1 MLDGAMGTMIQKQK
15 LEEQDFRNSELKDH
29 PIDLKGNNE
38 LLSLTKPELIEN
50 IYYQY
55 LSAGS
60 EIIETNTFSANTI
73 AQADY
78 KLEHLVDQMN
88 VESIKLAKNAQKK
101 HFQNTGKKSYVAG
114 ALGPTNKTASLS
126 PDVTRPGYRAIDF
139 DTLKI
144 SYKQQALS
152 LLKAGADILLV
163 ETIFDTLNAKAAL
176 FAINECFEELK
187 FEVPVFISVTITDK
201 SGRTLSGQTVEAFWA
216 SVKHFNAFSIGINCA
231 LGAKDMYPFL
241 KSLSKVA
248 STYVSC
254 YPNAGLPNPMSDTG
268 YDETPEMTAQQLF
281 DFAEEGLVNM
291 VGGCCGTTP
300 EHIQAI
306 EKAVKTLK
314 PRKVP
319 KASNSMLLS
328 GLEALEIP
336 EVNAPFIVVGE
347 RTNVTGSPRFA
358 KLIKNDQMEEALSV
372 ARQQVENG
380 ANILDINFDEGLLES
395 EECMKEFLN
404 LISSEPD
411 IARVP
416 VMVDS
421 SKWSVIETGLKCLQG
436 KGIVNSISLKDG
448 EEDFLEKAKTILK
461 YGASAVVMA
470 FDEKGQAATK
480 QQKVDICKRAYDL
493 LQSINFPPQDI
504 IFDPNVL
511 TIATGIEEHNNY
523 AVDFIEAIKE
533 IKKLCPLAKTT
544 GGISNLSFSFRGQN
558 QVREAIHS
566 IFLYHSIQ
574 AGLDMAIINAG
585 MLEVYDEIEPM
596 LKELVE
602 DVIFNKSPE
611 ATENLLKFSESL
623 SPAEKAKTEEKAWR
637 KLEVNKRIEHA
648 LIKGIDSHIIED
660 TEELFEKIKDPL
672 EVIEGPLMDGMKVV
686 GDLFGEGK
694 MFLPQVVKSARVM
707 KKAVGFLEPYMKEKM
722 AKTNSSSGK
731 VVLATVKGD
740 VHDIG
745 KNIVSVV
752 LQCNGFEVI
761 DMGVMVPCEDILNK
775 AKEVNADFIGLSG
788 LITPSLDEMIHVAQ
802 QMQKHNFQCPLLIGG
817 ATTSKIHSAVKI
829 APHYSYGVVHVLDAS
844 RVVNVCNEFL
854 HHGEDTLV
862 QLKDEQKNLVEKFE
876 ARNTKTKLLSLEEA
890 QKQKFVWSE
899 DKADIKP
906 LTKYGVFDYQHL
918 DLNEI
923 AEYIDWSP
931 FFWTWELKGLYPK
944 ILKDPKVGEQA
955 QKLFDEA
962 QGLLSEI
969 CQKKLFSPKAIM
981 GFFKAQSENESVH
994 LFDEKNKPVETLEF
1008 LRQQRPQKQHQLSL
1022 ADYIAPKSSKLM
1034 DSLGLFCVTTGP
1046 QADKWAQDLKQKGD
1060 DYKAIMVQALSD
1072 RMAEALAEMMHK
1084 KARAHFGYGA
1094 NEALSNEDLI
1104 KERYRGIRP
1113 APGYPACPDH
1123 TEKLK
1128 IWSLLGVEEKIGVT
1142 LTESYS
1148 MLPASSVSGYYF
1160 AHPDS
1165 RYFNVGP
1172 VDEEQLQRLSQKK
1185 SIDIEKLR
1193 LQINGM

>member
-15 LEEQDFRNSELKDH
+15 LEEQDFRNSELNDH
-29 PIDLKGNNE
+29 PVDLKGNNE
-38 LLSLTKPELIEN
+38 LLSLTKPELIED

-55 LSAGS
+55 LCSGS

-78 KLEHLVDQMN
+78 KLEHLVDKMN
-88 VESIKLAKNAQKK
+88 LESVKLAKNAQKK
-101 HFQNTGKKSYVAG
+101 HFQNTGKKTYVAG

-139 DTLKI
+139 DRLKT

-176 FAINECFEELK
+176 FAINECFEELEY
-187 FEVPVFISVTITDK
+187 EVPVFISVTITDK
-201 SGRTLSGQTVEAFWA
+201 SGRTLSGQTVEAFWT

-241 KSLSKVA
+241 KSLSNVA
-248 STYVSC
+248 STYISC

-268 YDETPEMTAQQLF
+268 YDETPEMTAKQLY

-300 EHIQAI
+300 EHIKAI
-306 EKAVKTLK
+306 EDAIKPLK
-314 PRKVP
+314 PRLVP
-319 KASNSMLLS
+319 KASKSMLLS

-336 EVNAPFIVVGE
+336 EVEAPFIVVGE

-358 KLIKNDQMEEALSV
+358 KLIKNNQMEEALSV
-372 ARQQVENG
+372 ARQQVESG
-380 ANILDINFDEGLLES
+380 ANIIDINFDEGLLES

-448 EEDFLEKAKTILK
+448 EKDFLDKAKTILK
-461 YGASAVVMA
+461 YGASVVVMA

-480 QQKVDICKRAYDL
+480 KQKVDICKRAYDL
-493 LQSINFPPQDI
+493 LQTINFPPQDI

-511 TIATGIEEHNNY
+511 TVATGIEEHNNY

-544 GGISNLSFSFRGQN
+544 GGVSNLSFSFRGQN

-585 MLEVYDEIEPM
+585 MLEVYDEIEPK
-596 LKELVE
+596 LKKLVE

-623 SPAEKAKTEEKAWR
+623 RPSEKAKTEEKAWR
-637 KLEVNKRIEHA
+637 KLEVSKRIEHA

-672 EVIEGPLMDGMKVV
+672 EIIEGPLMDGMKVV

-722 AKTNSSSGK
+722 SQTNSSSGR

-829 APHYSYGVVHVLDAS
+829 APHYSQGVVHVLDAS

-854 HHGEDTLV
+854 HHGEDTLT
-862 QLKDEQKNLVEKFE
+862 QLKSDQKSLVEKFE
-876 ARNTKTKLLSLEEA
+876 ARNTKTELLSLEAA
-890 QKQKFVWSE
+890 QKQKFQCSKE
-899 DKADIKP
+899 NADIKA
-906 LTKYGVFDYQHL
+906 LSKYGVFDYQHL

-944 ILKDPKVGEQA
+944 ILKDSKVGDQA

-962 QGLLSEI
+962 QALLSEI
-969 CQKKLFSPKAIM
+969 CQKKLFSPKAIV
-981 GFFKAQSENESVH
+981 GFFKAQSEDETVFLYDENEKHIES
-994 LFDEKNKPVETLEF
+994 LEF

-1022 ADYIAPKSSKLM
+1022 ADYIAPKSSNIM

-1046 QADKWAQDLKQKGD
+1046 QADIWAQDLKQKGD

-1084 KARAHFGYGA
+1084 KARIHFGYGE
-1094 NEALSNEDLI
+1094 NENLSNEELI

-1128 IWSLLGVEEKIGVT
+1128 IWSLLSVEEKINVK
-1142 LTESYS
+1142 LTQSYS
-1148 MLPASSVSGYYF
+1148 MMPASSVSGYYF
-1160 AHPDS
+1160 AHPES

-1172 VDEEQLQRLSQKK
+1172 VDDEQLQRLSDKK

>member
-306 EKAVKTLK
+306 EKAVKPLK

-328 GLEALEIP
+328 GLEALETP

-358 KLIKNDQMEEALSV
+358 KLIKNNQMEEALSV

-380 ANILDINFDEGLLES
+380 ANIIDINFDEGLLES

-448 EEDFLEKAKTILK
+448 EKDFLEKAKTILK

-585 MLEVYDEIEPM
+585 MLEVYDEIEPK

-722 AKTNSSSGK
+722 AKTFWKSG
-731 VVLATVKGD
+731 VG
-740 VHDIG
+740 H
-745 KNIVSVV
+745 
-752 LQCNGFEVI
+752 
-761 DMGVMVPCEDILNK
+761 
-775 AKEVNADFIGLSG
+775 
-788 LITPSLDEMIHVAQ
+788 
-802 QMQKHNFQCPLLIGG
+802 
-817 ATTSKIHSAVKI
+817 SK
-829 APHYSYGVVHVLDAS
+829 
-844 RVVNVCNEFL
+844 R
-854 HHGEDTLV
+854 
-862 QLKDEQKNLVEKFE
+862 
-876 ARNTKTKLLSLEEA
+876 
-890 QKQKFVWSE
+890 
-899 DKADIKP
+899 
-906 LTKYGVFDYQHL
+906 
-918 DLNEI
+918 
-923 AEYIDWSP
+923 
-931 FFWTWELKGLYPK
+931 
-944 ILKDPKVGEQA
+944 
-955 QKLFDEA
+955 
-962 QGLLSEI
+962 
-969 CQKKLFSPKAIM
+969 
-981 GFFKAQSENESVH
+981 
-994 LFDEKNKPVETLEF
+994 
-1008 LRQQRPQKQHQLSL
+1008 
-1022 ADYIAPKSSKLM
+1022 
-1034 DSLGLFCVTTGP
+1034 
-1046 QADKWAQDLKQKGD
+1046 
-1060 DYKAIMVQALSD
+1060 
-1072 RMAEALAEMMHK
+1072 
-1084 KARAHFGYGA
+1084 
-1094 NEALSNEDLI
+1094 
-1104 KERYRGIRP
+1104 
-1113 APGYPACPDH
+1113 
-1123 TEKLK
+1123 
-1128 IWSLLGVEEKIGVT
+1128 
-1142 LTESYS
+1142 
-1148 MLPASSVSGYYF
+1148 
-1160 AHPDS
+1160 
-1165 RYFNVGP
+1165 
-1172 VDEEQLQRLSQKK
+1172 
-1185 SIDIEKLR
+1185 
-1193 LQINGM
+1193 